1 MSADPQMMA
10 QMLAS
15 QLGGQQAQ
23 PVGGMQPQAGPV
35 GAAGQ
40 LAQKIMLMRALQQG
54 QPPGQQPPGQP
65 PNPTT
70 MGAPGLPG
78 QAMPQQMNQAPMP
91 GGVNG

>member
-1 MSADPQMMA
+1 MSANPQAMA

-15 QLGGQQAQ
+15 QLGGQQGA
-23 PVGGMQPQAGPV
+23 PVGGMQPQPG

-54 QPPGQQPPGQP
+54 QPSQPPQPGAP
-65 PNPTT
+65 PNPTM

-78 QAMPQQMNQAPMP
+78 QPMPQQMNQAPMP